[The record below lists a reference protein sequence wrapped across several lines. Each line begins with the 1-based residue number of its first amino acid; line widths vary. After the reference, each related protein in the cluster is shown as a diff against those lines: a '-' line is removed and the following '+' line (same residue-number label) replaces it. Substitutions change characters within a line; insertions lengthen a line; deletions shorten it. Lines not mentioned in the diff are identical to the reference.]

1 MSYDQYLDRMI
12 EDYNKGC
19 EPERIEPSSEYHS
32 GDYNC
37 NHCDHTDCE
46 YWKEYND
53 FEVIEDEEP
62 LK

>member
-1 MSYDQYLDRMI
+1 MI